1 LIKSSNNGILG
12 IIKTFDQLPKSV
24 GSFLAVDRN
33 FFKAK
38 IPLLELLI
46 NCQKR
51 TYGFWH
57 LIKFFDQ
64 VKTIKKFDQLIM
76 KLLIN

>member
-1 LIKSSNNGILG
+1 MPKKNGRILALFQ
-12 IIKTFDQLPKSV
+12 K
-24 GSFLAVDRN
+24 FL
-33 FFKAK
+33 KPK

-46 NCQKR
+46 KCQKR

-57 LIKFFDQ
+57 LIESFDKVKSFKKFDQ
-64 VKTIKKFDQLIM
+64 VKM